1 MSLEQQNQADRSERR
16 TAPPAVAASGKAR
29 EKELHSRIDTPPIL
43 SYTTSMIPIKDYNP
57 TRRFPIITVILIAV
71 NVLAF
76 IQDRLT
82 GQYQQMLVETAR
94 GVERVNHFVG
104 GLSAH
109 YSLVPAQLSAAP
121 LTSCEQVFTS
131 MFLHGNWL
139 HIASNMLFLWIFG
152 NNIEDALGRFR
163 FIVFYLG
170 CGVAAAAAQ
179 YLSAPLSH
187 IPMVGASGAVAG
199 VMGAYLILY
208 PHARV
213 LTLLPIF
220 FFFTFIEVP
229 AFLIIGYWALLQFI
243 SANWINSGSQSQG
256 GIAYFAHI
264 GGFLAGIALLFLFG
278 GRGIKDRRPIR

>member
-1 MSLEQQNQADRSERR
+1 MPRKR
-16 TAPPAVAASGKAR
+16 
-29 EKELHSRIDTPPIL
+29 HSRIDTTFIL
-43 SYTTSMIPIKDYNP
+43 SYTASMIPIKDYNP
-57 TRRFPIITVILIAV
+57 TRHFPIITIILIAV
-71 NVLAF
+71 NLLTF

-82 GQYQQMLVETAR
+82 GAYQPILVETAR
-94 GVERVNHFVG
+94 GVERINHFVG
-104 GLSAH
+104 GLSAR
-109 YSLVPAQLSAAP
+109 YALVPAKLSSAP
-121 LTSCEQVFTS
+121 LDSWPQVFTS

-152 NNIEDALGRFR
+152 NNIEDSLGRTR
-163 FIVFYLG
+163 FIMFYLC
-170 CGVAAAAAQ
+170 CGAAAAAAQ
-179 YLSAPLSH
+179 YLSAPLSG

-229 AFLIIGYWALLQFI
+229 AYLIIGYWALLQFI
-243 SANWINSGSQSQG
+243 SANWINSGGQQG

-264 GGFLAGIALLFLFG
+264 GGFLAGIVLLFLFG
-278 GRGIKDRRPIR
+278 GRKTGNRRPVR

>member
-1 MSLEQQNQADRSERR
+1 
-16 TAPPAVAASGKAR
+16 
-29 EKELHSRIDTPPIL
+29 
-43 SYTTSMIPIKDYNP
+43 MIPLKDYNP
-57 TRRFPIITVILIAV
+57 TRNFPVITVILIAV
-71 NVLAF
+71 NLLAF
-76 IQDRLT
+76 FQDRLT
-82 GQYQQMLVETAR
+82 GYYQPMMVETAR
-94 GVERVNHFVG
+94 GLVRVNHFIG

-109 YSLVPAQLSAAP
+109 YALVPSQLSAAP
-121 LTSCEQVFTS
+121 LTSWVQVFTS

-152 NNIEDALGRFR
+152 NNIEDAIGRFR
-163 FIVFYLG
+163 FIVFYLC

-179 YLSAPLSH
+179 YLSSPLSN

-229 AFLIIGYWALLQFI
+229 AYLIIGYWALLQFI
-243 SANWINSGSQSQG
+243 SANWMNSGGQAQG
-256 GIAYFAHI
+256 CIAYFAHI
-264 GGFLAGIALLFLFG
+264 GGFVAGIALLFLFG
-278 GRGIKDRRPIR
+278 GRGVKDRQRSR